1 MQIRGVELDFRL
13 YDEDKADVKNRYFEE
28 LKKMGEIKKEMPSGT
43 EAEKNR
49 YLCSRI
55 KGMFDNVF
63 GEGTGEAVY
72 ANHGWLKTHHTF
84 SFANYYNPERVH
96 FGMLRV
102 LNDDSV
108 APGEGFDMH
117 PHKNMEVISI
127 PLKGYLRHGDS
138 IKNSEVITPGDIQV
152 MSAGTGI
159 VHSEFNDSGNE
170 QLEFLQIWVFPREEN
185 TKPHYASY
193 DVRPVT
199 SEKNKLSLIIAPD
212 GSAPASINQDAW
224 FSLGNLDAG
233 QVKEYKL
240 HSKNNGVYLFV
251 IDGEVEVSNT
261 ILSKRDGAGFWE
273 TDSITIEV
281 LKHAKVLL
289 IEIPMMK

>member
-1 MQIRGVELDFRL
+1 MRVVV
-13 YDEDKADVKNRYFEE
+13 DKAQ
-28 LKKMGEIKKEMPSGT
+28 
-43 EAEKNR
+43 
-49 YLCSRI
+49 SR
-55 KGMFDNVF
+55 G
-63 GEGTGEAVY
+63 Y

-185 TKPHYASY
+185 T
-193 DVRPVT
+193 
-199 SEKNKLSLIIAPD
+199 IAPD